1 MDKKMMKQKY
11 ILSPLPTGE
20 GTGERLKALGHVMKR
35 ECRRLVS
42 RPLYLFC
49 MVIAPLF
56 CYVFFTTLMDSGLPK
71 DMPVG
76 VVDQDMTVTTRQL
89 IRNLD
94 AFEQT
99 AIVARYPDV
108 REARIAMQRGEIYG
122 FYYIPRGTT
131 AEAQAQRQPKV
142 SFYTNNTLLIA
153 GSLLYKDMKMM
164 SELAAGAVARASL
177 YAKGATEDQA
187 MAFLQP
193 IVIDT
198 HPLNNP
204 WLNYSV
210 YLCNT
215 FAPGV
220 LMLLIFMIT
229 VYSIGVEIKDRTAR
243 EWLRMG
249 NNSIWISLAGKLL
262 PHTAVFFLMGILYNV
277 YLYGFLHFPCN
288 SGILPMLLATL
299 CLVLASQGMG
309 VLMIGTLPTLRLGL
323 SFASLWGVLS
333 FSMCGL
339 SFPVMAMHPVLQ
351 ALANLFPLRHY
362 FLIYVDQALNG
373 YPMIYS
379 WMNYVAL
386 LIFMMLPFL
395 VAHRL
400 KGALVYYKYVP

>member
-1 MDKKMMKQKY
+1 MEKKNNKY
-11 ILSPLPTGE
+11 T
-20 GTGERLKALGHVMKR
+20 ALLNVMKR
-35 ECRRLVS
+35 ELRRLVS

-56 CYVFFTTLMDSGLPK
+56 CYIFFTTLMDSGLPT

-76 VVDQDMTVTTRQL
+76 VVDRDMTATSRQL
-89 IRNLD
+89 VRNLD

-99 AIVARYPDV
+99 AVVARYPDISD
-108 REARIAMQRGEIYG
+108 ARIAMQKGEIYG
-122 FYYIPRGTT
+122 FYYIPEGT
-131 AEAQAQRQPKV
+131 AAKAQAQRQPKV

-153 GSLLYKDMKMM
+153 GSLLFKDMKMM
-164 SELAAGAVARASL
+164 SELASGAAARTAL
-177 YAKGATEDQA
+177 YAKGATEEQA

-229 VYSIGVEIKDRTAR
+229 VYSIGVEIKERTAH
-243 EWLRMG
+243 EWLRTG
-249 NNSIWISLAGKLL
+249 NGSIWISLAGKLL
-262 PHTAVFFLMGILYNV
+262 PHTAVFFLMGILYNT

-309 VLMIGTLPTLRLGL
+309 ILMIGTLPTLRSGTQLCFPMGRTVVLHVRTVISRHGDASRTARPGKPVSPAPLLPYLRRPGPERL
-323 SFASLWGVLS
+323 SHDLLVDEL
-333 FSMCGL
+333 CGTACFHDA
-339 SFPVMAMHPVLQ
+339 SFPCGPQ
-351 ALANLFPLRHY
+351 AERSIDTL
-362 FLIYVDQALNG
+362 
-373 YPMIYS
+373 
-379 WMNYVAL
+379 
-386 LIFMMLPFL
+386 
-395 VAHRL
+395 
-400 KGALVYYKYVP
+400 

>member
-1 MDKKMMKQKY
+1 MANSKSKY
-11 ILSPLPTGE
+11 IFLLD
-20 GTGERLKALGHVMKR
+20 VMKR

-56 CYVFFTTLMDSGLPK
+56 CYLFFTTLLDSGLPTN
-71 DMPVG
+71 MPVG
-76 VVDQDMTVTTRQL
+76 VVDQDMSTISRNLT
-89 IRNLD
+89 RNLD
-94 AFEQT
+94 AFGQT
-99 AIVARYPDV
+99 AVVAHYPSI
-108 REARIAMQRGEIYG
+108 REARTAMQRGEIYG
-122 FYYIPRGTT
+122 FYYIPQGTSS
-131 AEAQAQRQPKV
+131 EVQAQRQPKL
-142 SFYTNNTLLIA
+142 SFYTNNTLLVA
-153 GSLLYKDMKMM
+153 GSLLFKDMKMM
-164 SELAAGAVARASL
+164 SELAAGSAARTTL

-187 MAFLQP
+187 MGFLQP
-193 IVIDT
+193 IVIDA

-220 LMLLIFMIT
+220 LMLLIFMVT

-243 EWLRMG
+243 EWLSMG

-262 PHTAVFFLMGILYNV
+262 PHTAVFFLMGMLYNA

-288 SGILPMLLATL
+288 SGIFPMLLATL
-299 CLVLASQGMG
+299 CLILASQSMG
-309 VLMIGTLPTLRLGL
+309 ILMIGILPTLRLGL

-339 SFPVMAMHPVLQ
+339 SFPIMGMHPTLQ

-379 WMNYVAL
+379 WTNYVAL
-386 LIFMMLPFL
+386 LIFMTLPFL
-395 VAHRL
+395 ISRRL
-400 KGALVYYKYVP
+400 KEALVYYKYIP

>member
-1 MDKKMMKQKY
+1 MNATKY
-11 ILSPLPTGE
+11 
-20 GTGERLKALGHVMKR
+20 KALWNVMKR
-35 ECRRLVS
+35 EGKRLVS

-49 MVIAPLF
+49 MVVAPLF
-56 CYVFFTTLMDSGLPK
+56 CYVFFTTLMDSGLPQN
-71 DMPVG
+71 MPVG
-76 VVDQDMTVTTRQL
+76 VVDEDMTTTSRQL
-89 IRNLD
+89 ARNLD

-99 AIVARYPDV
+99 AVVAHYPNV
-108 REARIAMQRGEIYG
+108 SEARQAMQRGDIYG
-122 FYYIPRGTT
+122 FYYIPEGTT
-131 AEAQAQRQPKV
+131 AMAQAQRQPKV

-164 SELAAGAVARASL
+164 SELASGAAARSVL

-187 MAFLQP
+187 MGFLQP

-204 WLNYSV
+204 WINYSV
-210 YLCNT
+210 YLNNT
-215 FAPGV
+215 FTPGV
-220 LMLLIFMIT
+220 LMLMIFMVT
-229 VYSIGVEIKDRTAR
+229 VFSIGVEIKDRTAR
-243 EWLRMG
+243 QWLRMG

-288 SGILPMLLATL
+288 SGILPMLFATL

-309 VLMIGTLPTLRLGL
+309 ILMIGVLPTLRLGL

-339 SFPVMAMHPVLQ
+339 SFPAMGMHPTLQ

-379 WMNYVAL
+379 WTNYVAL
-386 LIFMMLPFL
+386 LLFMMLPFL
-395 VAHRL
+395 IAHRL
-400 KGALVYYKYVP
+400 KAALIYYKYVP

>member
-1 MDKKMMKQKY
+1 MNATKY
-11 ILSPLPTGE
+11 
-20 GTGERLKALGHVMKR
+20 KALWNVMKR
-35 ECRRLVS
+35 EGKRLVS

-49 MVIAPLF
+49 MVVAPLF
-56 CYVFFTTLMDSGLPK
+56 CYVFFTTLMDSGLPQN
-71 DMPVG
+71 MPVG
-76 VVDQDMTVTTRQL
+76 VVDEDMTTTSRQL
-89 IRNLD
+89 ARNLD

-99 AIVARYPDV
+99 AVVAHYPNV
-108 REARIAMQRGEIYG
+108 SEARQAMQRGDIYG
-122 FYYIPRGTT
+122 FYYIPEGTT
-131 AEAQAQRQPKV
+131 AKVQAQRQPKV

-164 SELAAGAVARASL
+164 SELASGAAARSVL

-187 MAFLQP
+187 MGFLQP

-204 WLNYSV
+204 WINYSV
-210 YLCNT
+210 YLNNT
-215 FAPGV
+215 FTPGV
-220 LMLLIFMIT
+220 LMLMIFMVT
-229 VYSIGVEIKDRTAR
+229 VFSIGVEIKDRTAR
-243 EWLRMG
+243 QWLRTG

-288 SGILPMLLATL
+288 SGIGPMLFATL

-309 VLMIGTLPTLRLGL
+309 ILMIGVLPTLRLGL

-339 SFPVMAMHPVLQ
+339 SFPAMGMHPTLQ

-379 WMNYVAL
+379 WTNYVAL
-386 LIFMMLPFL
+386 LLFMMLPFL
-395 VAHRL
+395 IAHRL
-400 KGALVYYKYVP
+400 KAALIYYKYVP

>member
-1 MDKKMMKQKY
+1 MARDKKY
-11 ILSPLPTGE
+11 I
-20 GTGERLKALGHVMKR
+20 ALWNVMKR
-35 ECRRLVS
+35 EGRRLVS

-56 CYVFFTTLMDSGLPK
+56 CYVFFTTLMDSGLPVN
-71 DMPVG
+71 MPVG
-76 VVDQDMTVTTRQL
+76 VVDQDMTSTSRQL
-89 IRNLD
+89 MRNLD

-99 AIVARYPDV
+99 AIVAHYPTIN
-108 REARIAMQRGEIYG
+108 EARAAMQKGEIYG
-122 FYYIPRGTT
+122 FYYIPKGTT
-131 AEAQAQRQPKV
+131 AKAQSQRQPTV

-164 SELAAGAVARASL
+164 SELASGAAARTSL

-249 NNSIWISLAGKLL
+249 NNSIYISLAGKLL
-262 PHTAVFFLMGILYNV
+262 PHTAIFFLMGILYNV

-288 SGILPMLLATL
+288 SGIFPMIFATL
-299 CLVLASQGMG
+299 CLVLASQCCGI
-309 VLMIGTLPTLRLGL
+309 VMIGTLPTLRLGL
-323 SFASLWGVLS
+323 SFASLWGGIS
-333 FSMCGL
+333 FSISGF
-339 SFPVMAMHPVLQ
+339 SFPVMAMNPVLQ
-351 ALANLFPLRHY
+351 ALSNLFPLRHY

-373 YPMIYS
+373 YSMAYS
-379 WMNYVAL
+379 WSNYMAL
-386 LIFMMLPFL
+386 LIFMMLPFF
-395 VAHRL
+395 VVHRL
-400 KGALVYYKYVP
+400 KEALVYYKYIP